1 MSSSSARS
9 GGRSDLFTPR
19 TAALPGPAGEEKGG
33 EIGAGGDLGSPL
45 QLEHILGSSG
55 AYRRAVQAIP
65 GGTHF
70 AKAVGSLVVVESLS
84 DPHDQR
90 LLRGHDNVVCALEV
104 SGSGA
109 LLASGQ
115 LGTEKHRG
123 RAAPVFVWDTT
134 TGKRLHALRG
144 LTTRVNAIAFSFDER
159 FLCGCGEVSF
169 IIPTEYG
176 HQKLART
183 HRP

>member
-9 GGRSDLFTPR
+9 GGRADLFTPR
-19 TAALPGPAGEEKGG
+19 TALPLPAGPAAEEKGG
-33 EIGAGGDLGSPL
+33 QEIGAGEDLGSPL

-65 GGTHF
+65 GGSHF

-115 LGTEKHRG
+115 LGTEKYRG
-123 RAAPVFVWDTT
+123 RAAPVFVWDTA

-159 FLCGCGEVSF
+159 FLCGCGEVGF
-169 IIPTEYG
+169 IVVT
-176 HQKLART
+176 
-183 HRP
+183 